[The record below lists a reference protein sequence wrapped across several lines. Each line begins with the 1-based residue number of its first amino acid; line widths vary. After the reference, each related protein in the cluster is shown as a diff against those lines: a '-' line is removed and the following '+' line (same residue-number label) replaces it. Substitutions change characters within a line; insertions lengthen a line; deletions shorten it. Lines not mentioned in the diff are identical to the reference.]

1 MSGAA
6 AARGP
11 AAALPGLALISLLAA
26 AAFGLRA
33 LFPAIPL
40 SPLML
45 AILLGALWRNL
56 LGVPANAAPG
66 IAASLKRP
74 LRLGIVLLGLQLT
87 FFQLLEIGPAG
98 LALLIGC
105 VVLTF
110 GFTLLMGRWL
120 RVDEGLTHLIAAGT
134 SICGASAVVAANSVV
149 RGPGESVAYALGV
162 VTLYGTIVMFGFPV
176 LGTLLALSD
185 QAYGVWVGA
194 SVHEVAQVVA
204 AAFAHGQAA
213 GEYGT
218 ASKLTRVLMLAP
230 MVILLGQLLAR
241 RGQAGAADA
250 PVPWFAFG
258 FIAMVGV
265 ASTGWL
271 PASLLSVLAIL
282 AQVLL
287 ALALAAVGLETDLRK
302 IRAEGWRPL
311 ALGALATVFI
321 GLLALLAVVLIYG

>member
-1 MSGAA
+1 MKHAA
-6 AARGP
+6 ATQGL
-11 AAALPGLALISLLAA
+11 AAAIPGLALIALLTA

-56 LGVPANAAPG
+56 LGVPANAAAG

-87 FFQLLEIGPAG
+87 FGQLLEIGPAG

-110 GFTLLMGRWL
+110 GFTLLLGRCL

-149 RGPGESVAYALGV
+149 RGPGEAVAYALGV
-162 VTLYGTIVMFGFPV
+162 VTLYGTIVMFVFPL
-176 LGTLLALSD
+176 LGSLVGLSD
-185 QAYGVWVGA
+185 PAYGVWIGA

-204 AAFAHGQAA
+204 AAFAHGTEA
-213 GEYGT
+213 GQIGT

-230 MVILLGQLLAR
+230 MILLLGYRVAR
-241 RGQAGAADA
+241 RGSTAAA
-250 PVPWFAFG
+250 VPVPWFAFG
-258 FIAMVGV
+258 FLAMVAV

-271 PASLLSVLAIL
+271 PPTLVSALAIL
-282 AQVLL
+282 AQALL
-287 ALALAAVGLETDLRK
+287 AFALAAVGLETDLRK
-302 IRAEGWRPL
+302 IRTAGWRPL
-311 ALGALATVFI
+311 ALGAAATLFI
-321 GLLALLAVVLIYG
+321 GALALVFCMLIDD